1 MNQNLTRFEISCC
14 WQADASIRQKAN
26 WFSLEDLL
34 GDKTRDQMGAVEGDN
49 YDSLLRNLTN
59 VRELNPDPHYCPS
72 L

>member
-1 MNQNLTRFEISCC
+1 MFELSGY

-34 GDKTRDQMGAVEGDN
+34 GDKTRDQMGAVEGEN

-59 VRELNPDPHYCPS
+59 VRELSTASHCLS